1 MLHHLS
7 QQMKILLAIGTGSFI
22 GGIFRYLLSQF
33 IQAKFL
39 SVFPY
44 GTLSVNIIGC
54 FLIGLVFGL
63 ADRGNLTQEW
73 RLILATGFIG
83 GFTTFSAFSNETVS
97 MLRDGQLGYALVYII
112 ASIVLGLAATF
123 IGISIIKLL

>member
-1 MLHHLS
+1 
-7 QQMKILLAIGTGSFI
+7 MKILLAIGTGSFI

-33 IQAKFL
+33 IQARLL
-39 SVFPY
+39 STFPY
-44 GTLSVNIIGC
+44 GTLCVNIIGC

-73 RLILATGFIG
+73 RLILATGVIG

-97 MLRDGQLGYALVYII
+97 MLRDGQLWYALAYII
-112 ASIVLGLAATF
+112 LSIVFGLAATF

>member
-1 MLHHLS
+1 
-7 QQMKILLAIGTGSFI
+7 MKILLAIGTGSFI

-33 IQAKFL
+33 IQARLL
-39 SVFPY
+39 STFPY
-44 GTLSVNIIGC
+44 GTLCVNIIGC

-73 RLILATGFIG
+73 RLILATGVIG

-97 MLRDGQLGYALVYII
+97 MLRDGQLWYALAYVIS
-112 ASIVLGLAATF
+112 SIVFGLAATF